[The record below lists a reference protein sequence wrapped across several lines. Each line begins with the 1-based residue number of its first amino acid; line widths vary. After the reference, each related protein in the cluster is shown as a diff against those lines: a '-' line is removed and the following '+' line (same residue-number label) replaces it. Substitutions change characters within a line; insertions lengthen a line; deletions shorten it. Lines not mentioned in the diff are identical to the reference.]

1 MFRLDFFVEDKDVY
15 LQCTGWSAKTV
26 GERAAMQAAANV
38 FNVLNILIKFQLFF
52 IIVLDTENNWKFF
65 S

>member
-1 MFRLDFFVEDKDVY
+1 MIMFQLDFVLVDKDVY
-15 LQCTGWSAKTV
+15 LQCTGWSAKTI

-38 FNVLNILIKFQLFF
+38 FNVPNILINFNNFYNCIRLFLK
-52 IIVLDTENNWKFF
+52 ID